1 MRHRVY
7 GKKLGR
13 TKNERTALFK
23 TLVQSLFLTG
33 TITTSRTK
41 VFAIKGLVDK
51 IINLAKT
58 KDTRNLLQA
67 YLSKDLQERLVKEI
81 APKFTDRI
89 SGYTSVLRVGTREGD
104 RTTMVKMSIIG
115 MEQLKPIEKKV
126 VEKKVETKKEIKA
139 KEAAPK
145 KEIKEKIASKKT
157 APKIKSAS
165 KK

>member
-58 KDTRNLLQA
+58 KSTRNLLQA
-67 YLSKDLQERLVKEI
+67 YLTKDLQDRLVKEI

-89 SGYTSVLRVGTREGD
+89 SGYTNLVRVGTREGD

-115 MEQLKPIEKKV
+115 MEKLNPIEKKF
-126 VEKKVETKKEIKA
+126 VEKKIET
-139 KEAAPK
+139 APK
-145 KEIKEKIASKKT
+145 KEVKEKITPKKTTSKAKSTSKK
-157 APKIKSAS
+157 
-165 KK
+165 